1 MRDRTVALLIEDN
14 PADSQL
20 VMELV
25 EGVMH
30 NGRLAYPFKWEN
42 VTSLKKVLSRL
53 SAGGIDIVLLDLM
66 LPDSR
71 GLATFQEA
79 FALNHGIPFV
89 IISGQDDEDLAI
101 ESVREGAQD
110 YLVKDDLSG
119 TLLIRTML
127 YAIERKQAEQALQ
140 QSEEMYRDLVE
151 TSQDLIF
158 RCDTEGRFTYLNPA
172 WGDSHGYG
180 LDEMINHSFKEFVA
194 PEIVN
199 RDMEQFNRLVKG
211 VSVVGFETTHISKSG
226 ATIHLAFQAKPI
238 WDATGNIIGI
248 QGTAQNV
255 TEQRCLERK
264 ITEIEEKERNR
275 IGQELHDGL
284 GQYLVGI
291 KYLCAALEF
300 ELAKRGGKEITDL
313 SKICAQLDEAIR
325 RTSTLART
333 LYPVV
338 VNPDGFLMALEQY
351 TTEVC
356 DQYGIECRLEYDHP
370 IVVENHSVATHLYRI
385 VQEATINAIRHGS
398 ADSVLIQIST
408 QEDQITL
415 YVRDNGKG
423 LGEGLPPKE
432 GVGIHS
438 MRSRARAIGVSF
450 DIQSLETGGTVVQCS
465 WREDQFQ
472 EHPINR

>member
-1 MRDRTVALLIEDN
+1 
-14 PADSQL
+14 
-20 VMELV
+20 
-25 EGVMH
+25 
-30 NGRLAYPFKWEN
+30 
-42 VTSLKKVLSRL
+42 
-53 SAGGIDIVLLDLM
+53 
-66 LPDSR
+66 
-71 GLATFQEA
+71 
-79 FALNHGIPFV
+79 
-89 IISGQDDEDLAI
+89 
-101 ESVREGAQD
+101 
-110 YLVKDDLSG
+110 
-119 TLLIRTML
+119 
-127 YAIERKQAEQALQ
+127 
-140 QSEEMYRDLVE
+140 
-151 TSQDLIF
+151 
-158 RCDTEGRFTYLNPA
+158 
-172 WGDSHGYG
+172 
-180 LDEMINHSFKEFVA
+180 MINHSFKEFVA

-211 VSVVGFETTHISKSG
+211 GSVVGFETTHISKSG
-226 ATIHLAFQAKPI
+226 TAIHLAFQAKPI

-300 ELAKRGGKEITDL
+300 ELTKRDGKEIKDL
-313 SKICAQLDEAIR
+313 AKICSQLDEAIR

-351 TTEVC
+351 AAEVGNL
-356 DQYGIECRLEYDHP
+356 YGIECRLEYDHP

-398 ADSVLIQIST
+398 ADSVLIKIAT
-408 QEDQITL
+408 EEGQITL

-423 LGEGLPPKE
+423 LGASLPPKE

-438 MRSRARAIGVSF
+438 MRSRASAIGVSF

-465 WREDQFQ
+465 WREHQFQ
-472 EHPINR
+472 EHPLSR